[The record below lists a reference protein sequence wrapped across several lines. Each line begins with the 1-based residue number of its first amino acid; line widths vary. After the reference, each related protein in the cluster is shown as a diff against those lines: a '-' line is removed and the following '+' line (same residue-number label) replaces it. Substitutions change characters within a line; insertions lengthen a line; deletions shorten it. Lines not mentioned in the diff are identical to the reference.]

1 MITNQI
7 DFWQGNFGREYTDR
21 NTFSVAELDSIYME
35 QYGVTRTEMSNEFLN
50 QFNIKRTLEV
60 GCNVGNVLLNLQ
72 AIGLKQLYAIELQ
85 QYAVEKAKE
94 RTTGINIIQG
104 SAFDIPFKD
113 GYFDLVFTSG
123 VLIHIS
129 PNDVE
134 TVIDEIY
141 RVSNKFIWGF
151 EYFADQYTEIA
162 YHGNGDKMWKTN
174 FAELFLNRFGNLKK
188 VKEVRYPYLNNGN
201 NIDQM
206 YLLEKI
212 K

>member
-1 MITNQI
+1 MSKNQI
-7 DFWQGNFGREYTDR
+7 DFWQGNFGKEYTDR
-21 NTFSVAELDSIYME
+21 NTFSTAELDLIYKE
-35 QYGVTRTEMSNEFLN
+35 QYGVTRTEMSREFLN
-50 QFNIKRTLEV
+50 QHNIARTLEV

-72 AIGLKQLYAIELQ
+72 SIGIEHLYAIELQ

-94 RTTGINIIQG
+94 RTKGINIIQG

-129 PNDVE
+129 PNDVQSA
-134 TVIDEIY
+134 IDEMY
-141 RVSNKFIWGF
+141 RVTNKYIWGF
-151 EYFADQYTEIA
+151 EYYADQYTEID

-174 FAELFLNRFGNLKK
+174 FAELFLNRYSDLKL
-188 VKEVRYPYLNNGN
+188 VKEVRYPYLKNNKN
-201 NIDQM
+201 VDQM